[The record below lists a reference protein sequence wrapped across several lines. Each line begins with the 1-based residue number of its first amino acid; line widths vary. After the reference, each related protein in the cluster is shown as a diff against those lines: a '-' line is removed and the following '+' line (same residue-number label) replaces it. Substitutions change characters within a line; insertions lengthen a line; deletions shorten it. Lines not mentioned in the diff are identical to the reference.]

1 MNSIEVRLVFDFE
14 ADVSDLDQKYVD
26 LRGLA
31 KESALREL
39 KSQLDLWEITEEDF
53 EIISEK

>member
-1 MNSIEVRLVFDFE
+1 MNSIEVRLVFDF
-14 ADVSDLDQKYVD
+14 DVDISDLDPKDVD

-39 KSQLDLWEITEEDF
+39 KSQLDLEQITEEDF